1 MDWMSSVSTCNK
13 SASSNPVV
21 IAEVIRG
28 QHVEGRHFGHVVVV
42 DAAGELLFA
51 AGNLERPT
59 FPRSALKPF
68 QALAGVAKGTDRDFQ
83 FTGAELAVTCASHR
97 AEPRHLAAVRS
108 ILRKIGA
115 TEDDLHCGPHPVLD
129 IATRDELIR
138 AGQEPTA
145 VYNNCSGKHAGMLA
159 LARVLGASIDGYWST
174 DHPVQQQ
181 IQRVCNELFD
191 VRGRVAWAVDG
202 CAVPTYLFTLRQL
215 ARGFARLSTP
225 GKSLHEPN
233 ALACHRVT
241 KAMIAEPDMVGGI
254 DARDSLLMRDMPGA
268 LIAKAGAEGVQG
280 IGLIGRGIGVAIKI
294 EDGADRPLWPIC
306 MSVLERL
313 DILPEPVPPD
323 LRKAWQAEIKNTRG
337 DMVGFVRACI

>member
-1 MDWMSSVSTCNK
+1 MSSVSTCNK
-13 SASSNPVV
+13 SASSNPAV

-28 QHVEGRHFGHVVVV
+28 QHVEGRHFGHAVVV

-51 AGNLERPT
+51 VGNPERLT

-68 QALAGVAKGTDRDFQ
+68 QALAGVAKGTDREFQ
-83 FTGAELAVTCASHR
+83 FTNAELAVTCASHR

-115 TEDDLHCGPHPVLD
+115 TEDDLHCGPHPVVD
-129 IATRDELIR
+129 IATRDKLIC

-145 VYNNCSGKHAGMLA
+145 IYNNCSGKHAGMLA
-159 LARVLGASIDGYWST
+159 LARVLGASIDGYWNT
-174 DHPVQQQ
+174 DHPVQLQ
-181 IQRVCNELFD
+181 IQHICNELFD
-191 VRGRVAWAVDG
+191 VRGRLASAIDG
-202 CAVPTYLFTLRQL
+202 CAVPTYSFTLRQL

-225 GKSLHEPN
+225 GQSVHEPN
-233 ALACHRVT
+233 AVACHRVT

-254 DARDSLLMRDMPGA
+254 DARDSLLMRDMPGV
-268 LIAKAGAEGVQG
+268 LIAKGGAEGVQG
-280 IGLIGRGIGVAIKI
+280 MGLIGRGIGVAIKI

-306 MSVLERL
+306 MSVLRRL
-313 DILPEPVPPD
+313 DILPNPIPPD
-323 LRKAWQAEIKNTRG
+323 PREAWQAEIKNTRG